1 MLFDSKKKITKPLR
15 CLDCGADMDFLASQ
29 LNGRVFLSTL
39 LERNF
44 FVCPNCGRL
53 SNEMVAW
60 PKEFIRFEAVQ
71 IFTDDSAERWLSI
84 KNWPGAGSYRAN
96 PRGAGRNRRAT

>member
-1 MLFDSKKKITKPLR
+1 MLFDLKKKITTPLR
-15 CLDCGADMDFLASQ
+15 CPDCEADMNFLASQ

-44 FVCPNCGRL
+44 FVCPDCGRL
-53 SNEMVAW
+53 NHEMVAW

-71 IFTDDSAERWLSI
+71 IFTDDSAEPWPLI
-84 KNWPGAGSYRAN
+84 KNWPGAGSFRAN
-96 PRGAGRNRRAT
+96 PRGLGRNRRAT

>member
-1 MLFDSKKKITKPLR
+1 MLFDPNNKIKKPLR

-44 FVCPNCGRL
+44 FVCPDCGRL
-53 SNEMVAW
+53 SHEMVAW

-71 IFTDDSAERWLSI
+71 IFTDDLAEPWPSI
-84 KNWPGAGSYRAN
+84 KNWPGAGSNRAN
-96 PRGAGRNRRAT
+96 PPGSGRNRGAT